1 MGYYE
6 DHLHAVAKR
15 RRANTSNEA
24 RERKTLKAYG
34 WNDTEVETIIAL
46 EKKYNKEA

>member
-24 RERKTLKAYG
+24 KERKVLLSYG
-34 WNDTEVETIIAL
+34 WTESEVETLIAL
-46 EKKYNKEA
+46 EKRYAKEA